1 VQAGALAW
9 HWVARLLTGPP
20 RSPVP
25 PRQARPCTHA
35 RTPPRPRTPITRA
48 LPRVTGKGG
57 RALPLTLYLAQ
68 LGLNLAWTPLF
79 FQKHW
84 SDAALA
90 DSVGAWRR
98 CAACS
103 CVCGAATPPCSH
115 SLFCHGHTQPDT
127 PLPPTHTRA
136 HTHTHTHTHTHAHT
150 RTPTP
155 RQPCWAW
162 PRRRPSRWLTRPA
175 ARCGARARA
184 RGARCCGGWAPRV
197 VAPARQWCARHTLP
211 LDATSIAFARHVATP
226 QRLTP
231 RVRQTHSAQQ
241 HTPCTADFDFLPT
254 PRGTRHQVI
263 YPLMVPYLMWV
274 TFATALTG
282 EVWRLNP
289 DVSALGAREGRV
301 CVCVGGGACG
311 RAWWCRALRRVCA

>member
-136 HTHTHTHTHTHAHT
+136 HTHTHTHTHTRTHT
-150 RTPTP
+150 HSDTTT
-155 RQPCWAW
+155 AMLGVATAATVKMADKAGGKV
-162 PRRRPSRWLTRPA
+162 RR
-175 ARCGARARA
+175 ARARA
-184 RGARCCGGWAPRV
+184 WCQVLWWVGAACRRPRAAVVRAPHAAAGCHEHCFRSPCGDPTATD
-197 VAPARQWCARHTLP
+197 AARATNTQRAATHTM
-211 LDATSIAFARHVATP
+211 
-226 QRLTP
+226 
-231 RVRQTHSAQQ
+231 HS
-241 HTPCTADFDFLPT
+241 
-254 PRGTRHQVI
+254 
-263 YPLMVPYLMWV
+263 
-274 TFATALTG
+274 
-282 EVWRLNP
+282 
-289 DVSALGAREGRV
+289 
-301 CVCVGGGACG
+301 
-311 RAWWCRALRRVCA
+311 